1 MMMATSALAIHVSV
15 ENMGGLIMP
24 IENWEKPI
32 EISSGKRESVV
43 VTGPFDAVIC
53 LSDGWPEMRSA
64 SFIAARTACRA
75 ALAGRATAEEARR
88 CFLAAV
94 EEAKLTQH

>member
-1 MMMATSALAIHVSV
+1 
-15 ENMGGLIMP
+15 MP

-32 EISSGKRESVV
+32 EIISGERQCIVV
-43 VTGPFDAVIC
+43 SGPFDAVIC
-53 LSDGWPEMRSA
+53 LSDGWPEMKSA

-94 EEAKLTQH
+94 KEANLTLH